1 MENKLYTDPQLCEIL
16 SCSRSTV
23 YRYVSEDRIGY
34 IRRVRTLL
42 FPEKDVKE
50 FLERFHITARQQSI

>member
-1 MENKLYTDPQLCEIL
+1 MENKLYTVEQLCKIL
-16 SCSRSTV
+16 NCSRSTV
-23 YRYVSEDRIGY
+23 YRYVNTGRIGY

-42 FPEKDVKE
+42 FTKEDVDT